1 MTNGGTVDTADK
13 NGSMPMQEAVTL
25 QLDNGATMTFA
36 GRQFA
41 GGSWYDE
48 EQAILTK
55 QNLYVT
61 SENEHVYSIV
71 SGKGHSRSRRA
82 YRVGLE
88 DGNVCTIND
97 GHQSMTMDVEM
108 LMLAVSS
115 LVGLDKEDAPTMEA
129 VEDLL
134 RAANS

>member
-13 NGSMPMQEAVTL
+13 NGSTPMQEAVTL
-25 QLDNGATMTFA
+25 QLDNGASMTFA
-36 GRQFA
+36 GRQYA

-48 EQAILTK
+48 EEGVLTK
-55 QNLYVT
+55 QNLYMT

-82 YRVGLE
+82 YKVVLE
-88 DGNVCTIND
+88 EGTRCTIND
-97 GHQSMTMDVEM
+97 GKQAMTVDAEM
-108 LMLAVSS
+108 LMMAVTLLA
-115 LVGLDKEDAPTMEA
+115 GLDKEDAPTIEA